1 MGTDERSDMK
11 DAVQMS
17 REESSFGKKYMGGK
31 GWLLFGIFI
40 VVILGAIAISIFL
53 QYEGIEIRAQDATLM
68 ARVLRFSPVLA
79 VISYTCAVIA
89 LVLLYGIHCR
99 FVRGIAYEDR
109 KRAKDREDFISQ
121 LSKESKRVVPLP
133 LSQAQ
138 QVLKILKVEIDVRYH
153 ENDSRGS
160 EEVSSANA
168 ASNDSANA

>member
-1 MGTDERSDMK
+1 MGTDEESDMK
-11 DAVQMS
+11 ISVQMPH
-17 REESSFGKKYMGGK
+17 EEASFGKKYIGGK
-31 GWLLFGIFI
+31 GRLLFGIFI
-40 VVILGAIAISIFL
+40 AVILGPIAISILL

-121 LSKESKRVVPLP
+121 LSKESKRVVLLP

-138 QVLKILKVEIDVRYH
+138 PDQTIHKVEIDVRCH
-153 ENDSRGS
+153 C
-160 EEVSSANA
+160 
-168 ASNDSANA
+168 DSAENVTGGK

>member
-31 GWLLFGIFI
+31 GWLLFWIFI
-40 VVILGAIAISIFL
+40 VVILGPIAISIFL

-68 ARVLRFSPVLA
+68 ARVLRFSPVLV

-109 KRAKDREDFISQ
+109 KRAKDHEDFISKQ
-121 LSKESKRVVPLP
+121 VGELKNVILLSLIQPG
-133 LSQAQ
+133 QT
-138 QVLKILKVEIDVRYH
+138 IHKVEIDVWYH
-153 ENDSRGS
+153 ENDSKGGS

-168 ASNDSANA
+168 ASNDSASA

>member
-1 MGTDERSDMK
+1 MATDERSDMK

-17 REESSFGKKYMGGK
+17 REESSFGKKYIDGK
-31 GWLLFGIFI
+31 GWVLFVIFI
-40 VVILGAIAISIFL
+40 AVILGPIAISILL

-68 ARVLRFSPVLA
+68 ARVLHFSPVLV
-79 VISYTCAVIA
+79 VISYACAVIA

-121 LSKESKRVVPLP
+121 LSKESKRVVLLP

-138 QVLKILKVEIDVRYH
+138 PDQTIHKVEIDVRCH
-153 ENDSRGS
+153 CDSTENVTGGK
-160 EEVSSANA
+160 
-168 ASNDSANA
+168 